1 MEFKNRESFLFWVV
15 LLLTHTSWFLIESH
29 TGYAANSKQLQKKG
43 GINPNLALFAFKSV
57 DVEPSN
63 LTEEQLNKF
72 PTDNPNR
79 NKAEQKQSFSYLT
92 DVGKEEKKASNNYL
106 APSNYTQKLSN
117 LITAQQV
124 NPSNNENN
132 FPKPSQPNN
141 PPPPDGRNG
150 NPDKPNNP
158 PPPGGRNGNPGRPP
172 EPPQLEGRP
181 NDSPITPVVPIE
193 ERLEKPQENYD
204 QRLQLLMQ
212 KLGRTEEL
220 QAETGNTDQI
230 GTIIARPEPI
240 EQQPIPQQ
248 PRPFKPIGYLL
259 GRVSYFRTDN
269 LFSSQVD
276 PIQDGLIFSGLT
288 LATVPVQLAPKTY
301 LSGSVDGNLIR
312 YVDQSEF
319 NYNQVQLNANIYHQ
333 ITPQM
338 YGEVGWTNQQLF
350 YARDSDRYRFSSGDR
365 FLNENAWHISLGRRD
380 PLSKNLMLDSY
391 YELRWSLTG
400 PPEKRDRI
408 INSLWLSLNYY
419 LQKPLQVGLN
429 YQFNLANFT
438 QRDREDISHRIFSH
452 LNYRLSD
459 TNSVS
464 AQAGVSLGN
473 STEPSI
479 DVNGWF
485 FSINYNLE
493 LGKF

>member
-1 MEFKNRESFLFWVV
+1 MEFKNRDSFLLWVV

-29 TGYAANSKQLQKKG
+29 TGYAANSNQLQKKG
-43 GINPNLALFAFKSV
+43 GINPNLALFAFKYV
-57 DVEPSN
+57 ELEPSN
-63 LTEEQLNKF
+63 LTEEQWNEF
-72 PTDNPNR
+72 PTHGI
-79 NKAEQKQSFSYLT
+79 NKHETEQKQQFSSAT
-92 DVGKEEKKASNNYL
+92 DIGKADKKANIDNL
-106 APSNYTQKLSN
+106 THTNYTQKLSN

-124 NPSNNENN
+124 NSNNPENN
-132 FPKPSQPNN
+132 LPKPSQPQN

-150 NPDKPNNP
+150 NPDK
-158 PPPGGRNGNPGRPP
+158 PP

-193 ERLEKPQENYD
+193 ERLEKPQENYN
-204 QRLQLLMQ
+204 QRVQLLMQ

-220 QAETGNTDQI
+220 EEEPNKLDQI

-240 EQQPIPQQ
+240 EQQPIPPQ
-248 PRPFKPIGYLL
+248 PRPFKPVGYLS

-301 LSGSVDGNLIR
+301 LSGSVDGNIIR
-312 YVDQSEF
+312 YIDQSEF

-338 YGEVGWTNQQLF
+338 YGEVGWSNQQLF

-380 PLSKNLMLDSY
+380 PLSKKLMLDSY

-419 LQKPLQVGLN
+419 LEKPLQVGLN

-438 QRDREDISHRIFSH
+438 QRDREDMSHRIFSH

-459 TNSVS
+459 SNTIS

-479 DVNGWF
+479 DFNGWF
-485 FSINYNLE
+485 FSINYNVE